1 MSNDKIDLRV
11 GKEANPEL
19 ISLFVRSRRPK
30 SNSCVYIANE
40 AMQLHI
46 VKVSP
51 CSRVVWL
58 YCLRNKIPIDVK
70 EVDLFAGKMKQK
82 KGILGL
88 TSKK

>member
-1 MSNDKIDLRV
+1 
-11 GKEANPEL
+11 
-19 ISLFVRSRRPK
+19 
-30 SNSCVYIANE
+30 
-40 AMQLHI
+40 MQLHI

-70 EVDLFAGKMKQK
+70 EVDLFAGKMKQE

-88 TSKK
+88 TNV